1 MPGTNREGKMKKED
15 IKSLITILDDMK
27 KAREFIMSEDTIVV
41 RRCSGRSV
49 PINKQVGSEL
59 CYLYNAVNRLS
70 GLIKEA
76 AHD

>member
-1 MPGTNREGKMKKED
+1 MKKED

-41 RRCSGRSV
+41 RRFSGRSV

-59 CYLYNAVNRLS
+59 CYLYNAVNQLS

-76 AHD
+76 THA

>member
-41 RRCSGRSV
+41 RRFSGRSV